1 MSAIGHYFWAPKV
14 EVSTVR
20 SQLQEKRDAVNQFAE
35 KIDIRRD
42 HDVERQVKKVNKAS
56 ILLDNACIAL
66 DYSGVLVQ
74 DVNKVASDLWDKI
87 EDVRSC
93 VRQYLGD
100 TSPRFSSEKLIDS
113 LSPQDWQPKL
123 YGLKEGGIVQ
133 VKDGSGDI
141 TFSGMFKN
149 TSGYSLETSKGKA
162 ELGKATE
169 TEVPFKIKGLE
180 QNQIISAKFTA
191 EYNAGYSFWPKM
203 KQATYQVWIKV

>member
-1 MSAIGHYFWAPKV
+1 MSAIWNYFWAPKV

-20 SQLQEKRDAVNQFAE
+20 SQLQERRDAVNQFARN
-35 KIDIRRD
+35 IDIRRD
-42 HDVERQVKKVNKAS
+42 HDVETKVENVNEAS
-56 ILLDNACIAL
+56 ILLDNVCIAL

-74 DVNKVASDLWDKI
+74 DVNKVAPALWDKI
-87 EDVRSC
+87 ENVRSC
-93 VRQYLGD
+93 VRQCLGNAN
-100 TSPRFSSEKLIDS
+100 PKFSSEKLIDS

-180 QNQIISAKFTA
+180 QNQIIGAKFTFQ
-191 EYNAGYSFWPKM
+191 YNAGYSFWPKM